1 MKQTLRLLAHGTLA
15 VAATVMLAGCRTK
28 GPDDTTVAQ
37 DEGDHD
43 HDGHDHDENGHD
55 KNGGEEKKTTKKDEP
70 KKVEKASSAVNY
82 PFGSAGVAIP
92 VQPETAESPRT
103 VNLGPS
109 EWPMWGGTMNRNM
122 ISLATGLNFA
132 DFVPPLDDEPGRGI
146 IFQAQLG
153 SQTYGNPV
161 VGSGVILVGT
171 NNGAG
176 HRPKHQGDRG
186 VVLCFDMDG
195 KMLWQLTRE
204 KLASGRVNDWPLQG
218 ICSSPA
224 IDGDR
229 AYVVTNRCELMC
241 VDLKGFHDGEN
252 DGVYQ
257 DEVDA
262 EEMDA
267 DIVWSLDMI
276 EEYGVFPHNLATS
289 SPVIYGDLIYI
300 LTSNGVDEAHLEV
313 PSPRSPSFMAIN
325 KNTGEVE
332 WADNTPFDNVLHGQW
347 GSAAIGI
354 VNGKAQ
360 VYFPGGDGWLYAMDC
375 ETGDH
380 VWKFDL
386 NPKDSVWELGGAGSR
401 NAIIATPV
409 FYDNSVYLAVG
420 QDPEHG
426 EGVGHLYR
434 IDATKTGDVSATLD
448 EDGDGEGEPNPDSG
462 MIWHYGGEDE
472 DGSQTGR
479 EGSDIFR
486 RTLSTVAVSNG
497 IVYAADLSGRLHAVD
512 NKTGTRLAEVD
523 VLAGIWGS
531 PLVVNGHL
539 LLGDEDGDLAIY
551 KAEKDLPLVR
561 EVIFN
566 SSIYSTA
573 TIVGNIMYV
582 TDRSRL
588 YAISL
593 K

>member
-1 MKQTLRLLAHGTLA
+1 
-15 VAATVMLAGCRTK
+15 
-28 GPDDTTVAQ
+28 
-37 DEGDHD
+37 
-43 HDGHDHDENGHD
+43 
-55 KNGGEEKKTTKKDEP
+55 
-70 KKVEKASSAVNY
+70 
-82 PFGSAGVAIP
+82 
-92 VQPETAESPRT
+92 
-103 VNLGPS
+103 
-109 EWPMWGGTMNRNM
+109 
-122 ISLATGLNFA
+122 
-132 DFVPPLDDEPGRGI
+132 
-146 IFQAQLG
+146 
-153 SQTYGNPV
+153 
-161 VGSGVILVGT
+161 
-171 NNGAG
+171 
-176 HRPKHQGDRG
+176 
-186 VVLCFDMDG
+186 
-195 KMLWQLTRE
+195 
-204 KLASGRVNDWPLQG
+204 
-218 ICSSPA
+218 
-224 IDGDR
+224 
-229 AYVVTNRCELMC
+229 
-241 VDLKGFHDGEN
+241 
-252 DGVYQ
+252 
-257 DEVDA
+257 
-262 EEMDA
+262 
-267 DIVWSLDMI
+267 
-276 EEYGVFPHNLATS
+276 
-289 SPVIYGDLIYI
+289 
-300 LTSNGVDEAHLEV
+300 
-313 PSPRSPSFMAIN
+313 
-325 KNTGEVE
+325 
-332 WADNTPFDNVLHGQW
+332 LHGQW